1 MATSPDT
8 VQDRFEKAG
17 QTPGSTADALS
28 STPIGSATV
37 PAEEARLAYYPVGGG
52 TPAPIPA

>member
-8 VQDRFEKAG
+8 VQDKYEKVG
-17 QTPGSTADALS
+17 TPQGSTADDLS

-37 PAEEARLAYYPVGGG
+37 PAEEARLVFKPLAGG
-52 TPAPIPA
+52 TPAP